1 MEKREFCICQNQ
13 SHGHPPGECPY
24 RATEADDLCK
34 ECHELSK
41 KPEEEKRSSKP
52 GHDLAGSGAP
62 TFPLLPPPFR
72 QSFMIAWRQP

>member
-1 MEKREFCICQNQ
+1 MENGNFAFVKISHTDIRRANAPTGRRKPMIFVRNAMIC
-13 SHGHPPGECPY
+13 P
-24 RATEADDLCK
+24 R
-34 ECHELSK
+34 

-52 GHDLAGSGAP
+52 GDDLAGSGAP